1 MGKYTV
7 YGLVR
12 CWTHLY
18 NVVVYV
24 LGVPVHQVDLFR
36 MDILHRLHPAHTV
49 VIHVFVIWFVYVPLF
64 PDELRVQKSLVVRRE
79 RREAGDKLVER
90 RTERTRVSSLPQP
103 EMVLRES
110 TTPLYSRYLSL
121 TARGRH
127 QELTQCVLTMVIRMA
142 ACSVH

>member
-49 VIHVFVIWFVYVPLF
+49 IIHVFVIRFINVPLF
-64 PDELRVQKSLVVRRE
+64 SDERRVQKFLCVRR
-79 RREAGDKLVER
+79 
-90 RTERTRVSSLPQP
+90 
-103 EMVLRES
+103 
-110 TTPLYSRYLSL
+110 
-121 TARGRH
+121 
-127 QELTQCVLTMVIRMA
+127 
-142 ACSVH
+142 